1 MRAFFPSIFFVL
13 LGVGCGTKPAPADE
27 TAKPESRAT
36 AMPENLRCERAAD
49 CTPEATCYWSTPSWV
64 AAATAKT
71 PKCDDADPVD
81 ASRPKFTCGCQEGQC
96 VPVTE

>member
-49 CTPEATCYWSTPSWV
+49 CTPEATCY
-64 AAATAKT
+64 
-71 PKCDDADPVD
+71 
-81 ASRPKFTCGCQEGQC
+81 
-96 VPVTE
+96 